1 VDASNRRVYDRL
13 MNRRT
18 HALKTTHDYFSAGYM
33 LNGFCVQCGK
43 GRPVGIERV
52 VKIAAE
58 TAIPDLHIRCPE
70 CFAFL
75 LLRAVSPQHG
85 LEAWSGE
92 QPELRKGK

>member
-1 VDASNRRVYDRL
+1 
-13 MNRRT
+13 
-18 HALKTTHDYFSAGYM
+18 
-33 LNGFCVQCGK
+33 
-43 GRPVGIERV
+43 VGIERV

-85 LEAWSGE
+85 LEAWSGDR
-92 QPELRKGK
+92 PELGKDK